1 MNARDAIVMIGAP
14 DSGKTNYLGRL
25 WGALKAAENSCLRAA
40 QQPDDIRYVFD
51 ALAHL
56 LQGRFA
62 PRTDTNVDVD
72 ESHCS
77 IQVAWKQERK
87 TEHAELIVPDVS
99 GELWVNAM
107 QTNELPAS
115 WLTSVRQSIGALLF
129 VRVDSPLHIPSLD
142 WVTARDHLEV
152 GGENEESQIPTDVQ
166 LCEFLRFLE
175 LFLGKD
181 SDITKPRVAVLVAA
195 WDIVDEGRA
204 QQGPKAYLSHE
215 FPLFADRL
223 ADVSAIEAEVEVEV
237 FGVSVVG
244 GDFRDEA
251 FKDRFLAGSVNEF
264 GYVVTELGAKS
275 HRDDVTTPVR
285 WVLDGKARR

>member
-1 MNARDAIVMIGAP
+1 MKARDSIVMIGAP

-25 WGALKAAENSCLRAA
+25 WGALKAENASLRAT

-51 ALAHL
+51 ALTHL
-56 LQGRFA
+56 LQGTFA
-62 PRTDTNVDVD
+62 PRTDTNVDID
-72 ESHCS
+72 GRHCS
-77 IQVAWKQERK
+77 IQVAWEREGE
-87 TEHAELIVPDVS
+87 TEHAELLVPDVS
-99 GELWVNAM
+99 GELWADAV
-107 QTNELPAS
+107 QTNELQET

-129 VRVDSPLHIPSLD
+129 VRVDSDQHIPSLD
-142 WVTARDHLEV
+142 WVTARERLEV
-152 GGENEESQIPTDVQ
+152 GGEEAESQIPTDVQ

-181 SDITKPRVAVLVAA
+181 ADVRKPRVAVLVAA

-204 QQGPKAYLSHE
+204 QQGPKAYLRRE
-215 FPLFADRL
+215 FPLFAYRL
-223 ADVSAIEAEVEVEV
+223 ADISMVEVEV

-251 FKDRFLAGSVNEF
+251 FKERFLAGHVDEF
-264 GYVVTELGAKS
+264 GYVVAEPDAMP
-275 HRDDVTTPVR
+275 HPADVTTPVR